1 MLLLLVC
8 VCMHSLI
15 SPNDTTVLSIILTNR
30 FSHSVFTFMLLHR
43 HALATCHVNS
53 VFLLVCTNFYSER
66 VVIIVGFLILVLEGT
81 PKCDEEAKV
90 KDSVMLKE
98 EATGTVVSG
107 RHAFVH
113 P

>member
-1 MLLLLVC
+1 
-8 VCMHSLI
+8 
-15 SPNDTTVLSIILTNR
+15 
-30 FSHSVFTFMLLHR
+30 
-43 HALATCHVNS
+43 
-53 VFLLVCTNFYSER
+53 VCTNFYSER